1 MLDFPGR
8 TEVNVVTV
16 SALIDLEA
24 EILRLKTERNSVF
37 LAHYYQ
43 ESEIQDL
50 ADFVGDSLQLSQE
63 AAKTKAEV
71 ILFAGVHFMAE
82 TAKIVNP
89 TKKVVLP
96 DLEAGCSLAEGCPAP
111 LFARFLERYPG
122 HVVIS
127 YINCSAAVKALSDVI
142 CTSSNAVKVVQS
154 VPEGTP
160 IVFAPDQHLGR
171 WVMKQTGR
179 PMVLWPGSC
188 LVHEL
193 FNEREIVK
201 LKHNHPGAPVLAH
214 PECDERVLRHA
225 DHIGSTSSILK
236 YAVSQPAESF
246 IIATEPG
253 IIHQMRKKAP
263 HKTFIPAPASNGCSC
278 NTCPFMK
285 KNTLEKVYL
294 ALRDLEPEITLDE
307 SVRLKALKPIQRM
320 LEIGA

>member
-1 MLDFPGR
+1 MSTILD
-8 TEVNVVTV
+8 
-16 SALIDLEA
+16 LDLES
-24 EILRLKTERNSVF
+24 EILRLKKERNAVF

-63 AAKTKAEV
+63 AAKTKADV

-111 LFARFLERYPG
+111 LFAKFLQKYPG
-122 HVVIS
+122 HTVIT
-127 YINCSAAVKALSDVI
+127 YINSSAEVKALSDII
-142 CTSSNAVKVVQS
+142 CTSSNAVKVVNS
-154 VPEGTP
+154 VPKDVP

-193 FNEREIVK
+193 FNE
-201 LKHNHPGAPVLAH
+201 
-214 PECDERVLRHA
+214 
-225 DHIGSTSSILK
+225 
-236 YAVSQPAESF
+236 
-246 IIATEPG
+246 
-253 IIHQMRKKAP
+253 
-263 HKTFIPAPASNGCSC
+263 
-278 NTCPFMK
+278 
-285 KNTLEKVYL
+285 
-294 ALRDLEPEITLDE
+294 
-307 SVRLKALKPIQRM
+307 
-320 LEIGA
+320 